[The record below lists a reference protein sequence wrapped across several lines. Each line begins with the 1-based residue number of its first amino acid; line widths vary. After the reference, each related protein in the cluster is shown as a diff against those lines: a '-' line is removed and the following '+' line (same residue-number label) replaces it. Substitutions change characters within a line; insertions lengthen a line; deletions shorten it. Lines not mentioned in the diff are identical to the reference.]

1 MPMTWNAEAD
11 ARLLIA
17 IIAVGNPKMDYDK
30 LSDYMGGDCTAYAIQ
45 HRIRKLKD
53 KANGKA
59 PGSTPNTPSK
69 RKKRSDAK
77 SNGHADDG
85 AIDQVTPKKVKTEPV
100 EDDDD
105 NDINETV

>member
-30 LSDYMGGDCTAYAIQ
+30 LSEFMGGDCTAYAIQ

-53 KANGKA
+53 KANGKSS
-59 PGSTPNTPSK
+59 GSTPNTPSK
-69 RKKRSDAK
+69 RKKRSDTKTTEDAE
-77 SNGHADDG
+77 NGAV
-85 AIDQVTPKKVKTEPV
+85 DQVTPKKIKTEPA
-100 EDDDD
+100 EDY
-105 NDINETV
+105 NNETV